1 MPPGQNPFTSLMYPP
16 VLVEDLPPPRGYIP
30 PRPYSGTV
38 GEEFAHLSTPEWVEW
53 LYENMPGL
61 LSGQGGTNPRTNRAA
76 GSVAPDPF
84 AGSSAKDIINFPNFN
99 QATPATPVV
108 PVLPPAAS
116 AAMVRQPAP
125 GGVSALNV
133 EPPGAPML
141 PTAPTVLPTV
151 NVAADRLPHRTEF
164 PARTQDFYSQIAGPY
179 NNLAVESLITGED
192 AAAADAEIQQ
202 NTLMGGRINLGDIWE
217 KGKDIFF
224 SDPMQNFFQLSRDA
238 LAQPARFGDWGV
250 EPFARAQVAREAA
263 TAAAQ
268 QDTALEY
275 LKQGIDP
282 TTGMPFDP
290 DPIIGES
297 WQADK
302 LVELANAQL
311 ALDVVNKA
319 VKITTGVK
327 LTGVWATGW
336 RGIKEIG
343 EALGIDV
350 VGRDKRQVLDSLR
363 TQMLILLQQSG
374 VFGREIS
381 KVDEMLARTAWPK
394 TGTFASM
401 RELQAALYSLTPF
414 LKTHLE
420 ALERVSRGVGPRFER
435 LAGNLGAQGT
445 ATWDFR
451 EGPGG
456 APPGG
461 V

>member
-38 GEEFAHLSTPEWVEW
+38 EEEFAHLSTPEWVEW

-116 AAMVRQPAP
+116 AAMVRQTAP

-141 PTAPTVLPTV
+141 PTTPTVLPTE
-151 NVAADRLPHRTEF
+151 NVTAGRLPYRTEF
-164 PARTQDFYSQIAGPY
+164 PARTQDFYDQ
-179 NNLAVESLITGED
+179 LAERSLMQGEN
-192 AAAADAEIQQ
+192 AAMADREIQQ
-202 NTLMGGRINLGDIWE
+202 NTLMGGGINLGDVWE

-268 QDTALEY
+268 QEVLLEQIKKGPTGMIDANWKAEYITKISKYSGARKLMDDMRKLAGEQVGGVFQSGAKFLNNLGDILAMPALGLNPQEHMNAMRAQLIAYLSGAFGREMNKTELALVKKMIPKSWSATSSQDFLQALDTF
-275 LKQGIDP
+275 QGYIDNELSGAMSVAKEGGFGQAAYNTLSGASYTLHGQQPLPEP
-282 TTGMPFDP
+282 TTPVVTPVD
-290 DPIIGES
+290 
-297 WQADK
+297 
-302 LVELANAQL
+302 
-311 ALDVVNKA
+311 DVPLG
-319 VKITTGVK
+319 T
-327 LTGVWATGW
+327 
-336 RGIKEIG
+336 IG
-343 EALGIDV
+343 EAQEYGAGI
-350 VGRDKRQVLDSLR
+350 
-363 TQMLILLQQSG
+363 
-374 VFGREIS
+374 
-381 KVDEMLARTAWPK
+381 
-394 TGTFASM
+394 
-401 RELQAALYSLTPF
+401 
-414 LKTHLE
+414 
-420 ALERVSRGVGPRFER
+420 
-435 LAGNLGAQGT
+435 
-445 ATWDFR
+445 
-451 EGPGG
+451 
-456 APPGG
+456 
-461 V
+461 